1 MKLRYYLRGLGIGM
15 LVAAAVLMISGS
27 TGGKMSDEEIKKRAS
42 ELGMVEKDTSVLAE
56 AGQPEKED
64 GTAAAE
70 PTPEA
75 TATPQPTA
83 EPTATPSPAETP
95 VPTGTPTPTATSTP
109 KSTATPTPTVTPT
122 PKPTATPTPKPT
134 ATPTP
139 RPTATPKP
147 TATPSGNGVA
157 QRAEEVGQRGK
168 EVGENAKPET
178 IVTLTI
184 RSGDSSYTVAKRA
197 EEIGLVESA
206 EDFDNYLCQNGYDNR
221 ICTGSYEIS
230 TRATMAEIARKIT
243 NS

>member
-70 PTPEA
+70 PTTEA

-95 VPTGTPTPTATSTP
+95 APTATSTP
-109 KSTATPTPTVTPT
+109 K
-122 PKPTATPTPKPT
+122 PTATP
-134 ATPTP
+134 
-139 RPTATPKP
+139 TPKP